1 MSKNVKDLCYVNGQ
15 EHVFLYNLIPY
26 KKKWYCDVIETED
39 SVIESNV
46 KTVPFDQITF
56 ANDPKSERKNYLI
69 QCESEKFEDCMKNIA
84 IRFKEQIKRL
94 QQLEAAGE
102 I

>member
-26 KKKWYCDVIETED
+26 KKKWYCDVIKTED
-39 SVIESNV
+39 NVVESNV
-46 KTVPFDQITF
+46 KTVPFDKITF
-56 ANDPKSERKNYLI
+56 ANDPKGERKSWLI
-69 QCESEKFEDCMKNIA
+69 QCETEKSEDFYKKIA
-84 IRFKEQIKRL
+84 DKIKAKIKKI

-102 I
+102 A